1 MKVKRLYMI
10 NAELFIN
17 EMINKLISKNISYE
31 YIDNEDICELH
42 FLDYI
47 VFITKIKDNT
57 ITFMSDININN
68 MFKEIEESIVN
79 DISKSKSS
87 NKTKI
92 YLKNSIKY
100 DNKKSNSKIK
110 TKLYKSMI
118 KRHFS

>member
-100 DNKKSNSKIK
+100 DNKKVIV
-110 TKLYKSMI
+110 KLKLNYI
-118 KRHFS
+118 RV